1 MSVKQTE
8 LNGDLAK
15 MFTNLLLKQGGP
27 MYAIRYLES
36 FIGMEMDRN
45 PKFRDRILQRIATN
59 KQRAA

>member
-8 LNGDLAK
+8 LNSNLAK
-15 MFTNLLLKQGGP
+15 MFTDLLMKQGGA
-27 MYAIRYLES
+27 MYAIGYLES
-36 FIGMEMDRN
+36 MLAMEMDRS